1 MSPDAQILTVDRLRA
16 HAIERDAVQ
25 PDVKA
30 LTTAIA
36 SGDTEAFAR
45 FYGAWFDAMYAEAAR
60 ATGRDEAFCL
70 DVIQDAMLRVIRR
83 MRPMAT
89 EGDLRRWLRAVV
101 QSCAYDRLRGESRRR
116 RREAEAAAG
125 RRDSGPPEA
134 SDRDELCRRLQW
146 LEQQLRTCDA
156 ASVQMLLMRHRFG
169 WTLRQIGAALGVKPG
184 AVDGRLR
191 RLVGGLR
198 REAQEDFDD

>member
-1 MSPDAQILTVDRLRA
+1 MYA
-16 HAIERDAVQ
+16 DAV
-25 PDVKA
+25 
-30 LTTAIA
+30 
-36 SGDTEAFAR
+36 
-45 FYGAWFDAMYAEAAR
+45 R

-70 DVIQDAMLRVIRR
+70 DVVQDAMLRVIRR

-89 EGDLRRWLRAVV
+89 EGDLGRWLRAVV

-116 RREAEAAAG
+116 RREAEAAAE
-125 RRDSGPPEA
+125 SSPQVAP
-134 SDRDELCRRLQW
+134 DRDELRRRLHW
-146 LEQQLRTCDA
+146 LEEQLRTCDD

-169 WTLRQIGAALGVKPG
+169 WTLRQIGAALGINPG